1 MATSLQ
7 SLKGKRVA
15 LRQIAQNEQLSLAN
29 SEPGGFVMTDT
40 RKPVESLLTDYDIFE
55 PSFVANPYPGY
66 SEIRESECPIA
77 RTERYE
83 GSWLPTRYEDV
94 VALAQEYEIFTSRG
108 ILVMPP
114 PPGQAE
120 GAYGGVA
127 APPITSD
134 PPDHHWHRRLI
145 LPVFAPQAVAKYEQS
160 TRDLCNALI
169 DEFID
174 KGTADAAADY
184 AQHIPVRVISNMLG
198 VPLDM
203 EETFTG
209 WVRGVLENMHDVE
222 LRKRSRLAIIE
233 YFLAQVEDRKTNPRE
248 NDLIS
253 ELMNT
258 EVEGKKVP
266 IEYVLGV
273 CNLMLVAGIDTTWSA
288 IGSVMWHMA
297 QHPEHRKQL
306 RENDDLWPTAIEE
319 LLRVYAP
326 VTMARIVDRDIEF
339 QGCPMKAGDRV
350 LMAFP
355 AANRDPRQFENPD
368 EVILDR
374 EHNRHVAFG
383 SGIHRCAGSNLAR
396 LEVRVALQTWL
407 KRIPEFELVDPATVT
422 WAGGQVHG
430 PRSCMVK
437 F

>member
-1 MATSLQ
+1 
-7 SLKGKRVA
+7 
-15 LRQIAQNEQLSLAN
+15 
-29 SEPGGFVMTDT
+29 MTDT

-203 EETFTG
+203 EEQFTG
-209 WVRGVLENMHDVE
+209 WVRGVLENMHDME

-233 YFLAQVEDRKTNPRE
+233 YFLAQVEDRKKNPRE

-306 RENDDLWPTAIEE
+306 RENDALWPTAIEE

-407 KRIPEFELVDPATVT
+407 ERIPEFELVDPATVT

>member
-1 MATSLQ
+1 
-7 SLKGKRVA
+7 
-15 LRQIAQNEQLSLAN
+15 
-29 SEPGGFVMTDT
+29 MTDI

-174 KGTADAAADY
+174 KGKADAAADY

-203 EETFTG
+203 EEQFTG
-209 WVRGVLENMHDVE
+209 WVRGVLENMTDME

-233 YFLAQVEDRKTNPRE
+233 YFLAQVEDRKKNPRE

-407 KRIPEFELVDPATVT
+407 ERIPEFELVDPATVT

>member
-1 MATSLQ
+1 
-7 SLKGKRVA
+7 
-15 LRQIAQNEQLSLAN
+15 
-29 SEPGGFVMTDT
+29 MTDT
-40 RKPVESLLTDYDIFE
+40 RKPVENLLTDYDIFDSE
-55 PSFVANPYPGY
+55 FVKNPYPGY
-66 SEIRESECPIA
+66 SEIRESQCPIA
-77 RTERYE
+77 HTDRYQ

-94 VALAQEYEIFTSRG
+94 VAIAQEFETFTSRQ

-114 PPGQAE
+114 AEGRNE
-120 GAYGGVA
+120 GAYAGVA

-145 LPVFAPQAVAKYEQS
+145 LPVFSPQSVAKYEQG

-184 AQHIPVRVISNMLG
+184 AQHIPVRVIATMLG
-198 VPLDM
+198 VPLEM
-203 EETFTG
+203 EPEFTE
-209 WVRGVLENMHDVE
+209 WVRGVLENMTDKE
-222 LRKRSRLAIIE
+222 LRMKSFFNIVE
-233 YFLAQVEDRKTNPRE
+233 FFMGQVEDRRKKPRE
-248 NDLIS
+248 NDLIT
-253 ELMNT
+253 ELMNA

-273 CNLMLVAGIDTTWSA
+273 CQLMLVAGIDTTWSA
-288 IGSVMWHMA
+288 IGSCMWHMA

-306 RENDDLWPTAIEE
+306 RENPDLWPTAIEE

-326 VTMARIVDRDIEF
+326 VTMARIVDHDTEF

-374 EHNRHVAFG
+374 QNNRHVAFG

-407 KRIPEFELVDPATVT
+407 ARIPEFELVDPTSVT
-422 WAGGQVHG
+422 WVGGQVHG

>member
-1 MATSLQ
+1 MP
-7 SLKGKRVA
+7 
-15 LRQIAQNEQLSLAN
+15 RQIARSEQLLLAN

-55 PSFVANPYPGY
+55 PSFIANPYPGY

-77 RTERYE
+77 HTDRYQ

-94 VALAQEYEIFTSRG
+94 VALAQEYEVFTSRG

-145 LPVFAPQAVAKYEQS
+145 LPVFAPQAVAKYEQG
-160 TRDLCNALI
+160 TKDLCNALI

-184 AQHIPVRVISNMLG
+184 AQHIPVRVISTMLG
-198 VPLDM
+198 VPFDM
-203 EETFTG
+203 EEEFTD
-209 WVRGVLENMHDVE
+209 WVRGVLENMHDLE
-222 LRKRSRLAIIE
+222 RRKRSRQSIIE
-233 YFLAQVEDRKTNPRE
+233 FFLAQVEDRKKNPRD
-248 NDLIS
+248 NDLIT
-253 ELMNT
+253 ELLNT

-374 EHNRHVAFG
+374 EHNLPP
-383 SGIHRCAGSNLAR
+383 S
-396 LEVRVALQTWL
+396 
-407 KRIPEFELVDPATVT
+407 P
-422 WAGGQVHG
+422 
-430 PRSCMVK
+430 
-437 F
+437 

>member
-1 MATSLQ
+1 
-7 SLKGKRVA
+7 VP
-15 LRQIAQNEQLSLAN
+15 RQIARSEQLLLAN

-55 PSFVANPYPGY
+55 PSFIANPYPGY

-77 RTERYE
+77 HTDRYE

-94 VALAQEYEIFTSRG
+94 VALAQEYEVFTSRG

-145 LPVFAPQAVAKYEQS
+145 LPVFAPQAVAKYEQG
-160 TRDLCNALI
+160 TKDLCNALI

-184 AQHIPVRVISNMLG
+184 AQHIPVRVISTMLG
-198 VPLDM
+198 VPFDM
-203 EETFTG
+203 EEEFTD
-209 WVRGVLENMHDVE
+209 WVRGVLENMHDLE
-222 LRKRSRLAIIE
+222 RRKRSRQSIIE
-233 YFLAQVEDRKTNPRE
+233 FFLAQVEDRKKNPRD
-248 NDLIS
+248 NDLIT
-253 ELMNT
+253 ELLNT

-407 KRIPEFELVDPATVT
+407 ERIPEFELVDPASVT

>member
-1 MATSLQ
+1 
-7 SLKGKRVA
+7 
-15 LRQIAQNEQLSLAN
+15 
-29 SEPGGFVMTDT
+29 MTDT

-209 WVRGVLENMHDVE
+209 WVRGVLENMTDME

-233 YFLAQVEDRKTNPRE
+233 YFLAQVEDRKKNPRE

-326 VTMARIVDRDIEF
+326 VTMARIVDSDIEF

-407 KRIPEFELVDPATVT
+407 ERIPEFELVDPATVT

>member
-1 MATSLQ
+1 
-7 SLKGKRVA
+7 
-15 LRQIAQNEQLSLAN
+15 
-29 SEPGGFVMTDT
+29 MTDT

-169 DEFID
+169 DDFID
-174 KGTADAAADY
+174 KGKADAAADY

-209 WVRGVLENMHDVE
+209 WVRGVLENMTDME

-233 YFLAQVEDRKTNPRE
+233 YFLAQVEDRKKNPRE

-407 KRIPEFELVDPATVT
+407 ERIPEFELVDPATVT

>member
-1 MATSLQ
+1 M
-7 SLKGKRVA
+7 
-15 LRQIAQNEQLSLAN
+15 
-29 SEPGGFVMTDT
+29 SEVT
-40 RKPVESLLTDYDIFE
+40 KPVEDLLTDYDIFDPE
-55 PSFVANPYPGY
+55 FIRDPYPSFG
-66 SEIRESECPIA
+66 EIRESKCPIA
-77 RTERYE
+77 HTDRWQ
-83 GSWLPTRYEDV
+83 GSWMPTRYADV
-94 VALAQEYEIFTSRG
+94 VAISQEYETFTSRG
-108 ILVMPP
+108 ILVLPP
-114 PPGQAE
+114 PPGQTE
-120 GAYGGVA
+120 GAYGSVS

-145 LPVFAPQAVAKYEQS
+145 LPVFAPQVIVKYEQG

-174 KGTADAAADY
+174 AGTADAAADY
-184 AQHIPVRVISNMLG
+184 AQHIPVRVIATMLG
-198 VPLDM
+198 VPLEM
-203 EETFTG
+203 EPEFTE
-209 WVRGVLENMHDVE
+209 WVRGALENMTDME
-222 LRKRSRLAIIE
+222 GRKRARSSILNF
-233 YFLAQVEDRKTNPRE
+233 FLAQVEDRKNNPRD
-248 NDLIS
+248 NDLITD
-253 ELMNT
+253 LMNS

-273 CNLMLVAGIDTTWSA
+273 CNLMLVAGVDTTWSA
-288 IGSVMWHMA
+288 IGSIMWHMA
-297 QHPEHRKQL
+297 QHPEHRQQL
-306 RENDDLWPTAIEE
+306 RDNPDLWPSAVEE

-326 VTMARIVDRDIEF
+326 VTMARIVDHDVEF

-350 LMAFP
+350 ILPFP

-396 LEVRVALQTWL
+396 LEVRVALQVWL
-407 KRIPEFELVDPATVT
+407 ERIPEFELVDPASVT

-430 PRSCMVK
+430 PRKCLVR

>member
-1 MATSLQ
+1 
-7 SLKGKRVA
+7 
-15 LRQIAQNEQLSLAN
+15 
-29 SEPGGFVMTDT
+29 MTDT
-40 RKPVESLLTDYDIFE
+40 RKPVDSMLTDYDIFE

-77 RTERYE
+77 HTYRYE

-94 VALAQEYEIFTSRG
+94 VAIAQEYEVFTSRG

-160 TRDLCNALI
+160 TRDLCNSLI
-169 DEFID
+169 DEFIN

-203 EETFTG
+203 EDKFTG

-233 YFLAQVEDRKTNPRE
+233 YFLAQVEDRKKNPRE

-258 EVEGKKVP
+258 EVDGKKVP

-326 VTMARIVDRDIEF
+326 VTMARIVDRDTEF

-407 KRIPEFELVDPATVT
+407 ARIPEFELVDPATVT